1 MDDHENEG
9 VWKVVSQ
16 VFWASAEGDEMTKDD
31 ILSMAKKAGFDC
43 GPDDC
48 VYNPDTLD
56 GKALDKYLER
66 FAALVAEKERE
77 ECAKVCEGHKID
89 GQLVHS
95 NAAVGCAAAIRA
107 RGNK

>member
-1 MDDHENEG
+1 
-9 VWKVVSQ
+9 
-16 VFWASAEGDEMTKDD
+16 MTKDD

-77 ECAKVCEGHKID
+77 ACQAVCINLGNKWTQMGAWGSNTEFDQCAD
-89 GQLVHS
+89 
-95 NAAVGCAAAIRA
+95 AIRA